1 MSGYAG
7 TGALLKLAL
16 RRDRVVIPLSV
27 LGLVVL
33 AGGSAKSTV
42 DLYQG
47 QDAVDAAR
55 ALLTSPALIGMYGPI
70 ANPDN
75 PDSFAIF
82 KTLLLGAVF
91 VALLAIV
98 LVRRHTR
105 TEERRAE
112 LSWSAPASSGV
123 ARPSPRPSS

>member
-27 LGLVVL
+27 LGLVAF

-47 QDAVDAAR
+47 QNAIDAAR
-55 ALLTSPALIGMYGPI
+55 ALLASPAIVGMYGPI
-70 ANPDN
+70 SNPDN

-82 KTLLLGAVF
+82 KTLLLGGVC

-105 TEERRAE
+105 TEDEQAERTV
-112 LSWSAPASSGV
+112 AS
-123 ARPSPRPSS
+123 